1 MTEAKD
7 LVALDKKHVWHH
19 LTQHKVFE
27 NCDPTIFVK
36 GEGLRLTDING
47 KEYLDAVSGGVWCVN
62 VGYGCTP
69 IVEAMTSQLQTFN
82 YFSNANGNIPTIL
95 FSDKLISKMPGLS
108 RVYLSNSGSE
118 ANEKAFKIVR
128 QISQIKH
135 GGKKSKVLFRYR
147 DYHGTT
153 ITCLSACGQFERKNQ
168 YGPFTPG
175 FVEFP
180 DCSAYRHGM
189 EDNPDAGVIFAKQM
203 EDVILKEDPDTVGGV
218 IIEPITAGGGVIVP
232 PDGYLETVG
241 EICKKYGILLII
253 DEVVCGVGRTGKW
266 FGYQHWN
273 VHPDMVTM
281 AKGVASSYAPISCTV
296 TTEDVFQDF
305 INDPSDRD
313 AYFRDISTF
322 GGCTGGPAAGLANI
336 EYIEKHNLL
345 DNVNAMGA
353 YLMDGLR
360 ELREKHPMVGDVRG
374 VGLFAG
380 LELVKDRETRE
391 PAPEG
396 KAAALCGSCMKQ
408 GVIIG
413 RTARCFR
420 DLNNTVCLAPALI
433 CTKGDI
439 DEIIRAMDKGLTEIA

>member
-1 MTEAKD
+1 MTDVKQ
-7 LVALDKKHVWHH
+7 LVDLDKKHVWHH

-27 NCDPTIFVK
+27 NSDLVIFVEGK
-36 GEGLRLTDING
+36 GPRLTDING
-47 KEYLDAVSGGVWCVN
+47 KQYLDAVSGGVWTVN
-62 VGYGCTP
+62 VGYGCTE
-69 IVEAMTSQLQTFN
+69 IVDAMAEQLKKFN

-95 FSDKLISKMPGLS
+95 FSDKLISKMPGMN

-118 ANEKAFKIVR
+118 ANEKAYKIVR
-128 QISQIKH
+128 QISQLKH
-135 GGKKSKVLFRYR
+135 GGKKNKILFRYR

-153 ITCLSACGQFERKNQ
+153 ITCLSSCGQFERKNQ

-180 DCSAYRHGM
+180 DCSAYRHGL
-189 EDNPDAGVIFAKQM
+189 DNNPDAGLIFAKQL

-232 PDGYLETVG
+232 PDGYLEAVG

-273 VHPDMVTM
+273 VKPDIVTM
-281 AKGVASSYAPISCTV
+281 AKGVASGYAPISCTV
-296 TTEDVFQDF
+296 TTEEVFQDF

-313 AYFRDISTF
+313 GYFRDISTF
-322 GGCTGGPAAGLANI
+322 GGCTAGPTAGLANI
-336 EYIEKHNLL
+336 KYIEDHNLL
-345 DNVNAMGA
+345 ENVQTVGA
-353 YLMDGLR
+353 YLMDGLNA
-360 ELREKHPMVGDVRG
+360 LKDKYAVIGDVRG
-374 VGLFAG
+374 KGLFCG
-380 LELVKDRETRE
+380 FELVNDRETRE
-391 PAPEG
+391 PAPES
-396 KAAALCGSCMKQ
+396 KAAALCGACMKQ

-420 DLNNTVCLAPALI
+420 DLNNTICLAPALNS
-433 CTKGDI
+433 TKGDMDELLKAI
-439 DEIIRAMDKGLTEIA
+439 DNGLATL